1 MRVLL
6 GTYGRRLAQA
16 QYFHAALRRH
26 GIASKIVL
34 PYVATNGQ
42 HKGEREGEA
51 VGDRSDK
58 VVVSHEVMERLS
70 ATRMSNW
77 LQGTRKFRRLMADFR
92 PSVVYADTMNNF
104 TLASINQH
112 IPTVISLGGDVW
124 AEHEWA
130 KSLCTSLLQRA
141 TLAHRFR
148 IYQKC
153 LARTTVVWSVSHY
166 LDRIVRSKL
175 PDKQTSVFAG
185 CMISTDWVRS
195 RPHKLK
201 HPCVG
206 ILQQATILGKVQ
218 EMKILRE
225 VIPKFPDVTFYW
237 AGSGNIEHLVLGW
250 LGKFPNFKRLGRI
263 SYPEEVRN
271 FLSEVDILAQITG
284 IDMLPRSLL
293 EAQLVGTP
301 VLATDIGG
309 CHEAIVDHKTGYL
322 VKQGDPGDLCDK
334 IELLLQD
341 KRLSAN
347 LGQAGRQH
355 VLTKF
360 DPDQVARDFV
370 QRMSA
375 LQ

>member
-6 GTYGRRLAQA
+6 GTGMGDLAQA
-16 QYFHAALRRH
+16 QYFHAALRRR
-26 GIASKIVL
+26 GIASKLVL

-42 HKGEREGEA
+42 HKGEGEA
-51 VGDRSDK
+51 VGDRSNK
-58 VVVSHEVMERLS
+58 VVVSHGVMERSS
-70 ATRMSNW
+70 ATRMSDW
-77 LQGTRKFRRLMADFR
+77 LQGTRKFRRLVADFR

-104 TLASINQH
+104 ALASINQH
-112 IPTVISLGGDVW
+112 IPTVIRLRGDVW

-141 TLAHRFR
+141 TLARRFR
-148 IYQKC
+148 VYQKC
-153 LARTTVVWSVSHY
+153 LTRATAVWSVSHY
-166 LDRIVRSKL
+166 LDRIVQSKL
-175 PDKQTSVFAG
+175 PNKQTNVFAG
-185 CMISTDWVRS
+185 CMINTDWVRS

-206 ILQQATILGKVQ
+206 ILQKATVLGKVR
-218 EMKILRE
+218 EMEILRD

-237 AGSGNIEHLVLGW
+237 AGSGNIEHLILGW

-263 SYPEEVRN
+263 SYPEEVRD
-271 FLSEVDILAQITG
+271 FLSEVDILAQVTG
-284 IDMLPRSLL
+284 AETLSRSLL

-309 CHEAIVDHKTGYL
+309 CREAIVDHKTGYL

-341 KRLSAN
+341 KKMSAN
-347 LGQAGRQH
+347 LGQTGRQH
-355 VLTKF
+355 VLSKF
-360 DPDQVARDFV
+360 DPDRVAGDFI
-370 QRMSA
+370 QHMSP